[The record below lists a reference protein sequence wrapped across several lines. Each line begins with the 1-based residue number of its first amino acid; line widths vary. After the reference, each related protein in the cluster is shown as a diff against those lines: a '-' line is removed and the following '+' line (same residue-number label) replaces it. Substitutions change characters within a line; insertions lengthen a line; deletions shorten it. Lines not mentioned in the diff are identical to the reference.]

1 MNMMLLVL
9 AAAQAGA
16 QGGGIPADFTG
27 NFVPA
32 FLAEYS
38 GNNKCNAPVTT
49 ITASRVEDLGSY
61 DVKSASVK
69 GDTLTAKA
77 TDEDGGATTIIIER
91 QDATHITIAF
101 DTAADEFDG
110 TPSRYV
116 ACTDA

>member
-9 AAAQAGA
+9 AAAQGA
-16 QGGGIPADFTG
+16 AQGGIPADFTG

-38 GNNKCNAPVTT
+38 GNSKCNAPVTT
-49 ITASRVEDLGSY
+49 ITASTVVDLASY
-61 DVKSASVK
+61 EVKSASVK
-69 GDTLTAKA
+69 GNTLTAKA
-77 TDEDGGATTIIIER
+77 TDDEGGATTIIIER

-101 DTAADEFDG
+101 DSAADEFDG

-116 ACTDA
+116 ACTG